1 MKITINNTELQLKN
15 SFRNYVI
22 YERITGSTFSNV
34 DKLEDILNLF
44 YSCILAA
51 AQREGITISVNDF
64 YDYIDDNPQS
74 IHEFVVWLQS
84 ELTIS
89 NMLNP
94 QSDTNPK
101 PKTTKKKN

>member
-51 AQREGITISVNDF
+51 AHREDKSISVNDF
-64 YDYIDDNPQS
+64 YDFVDDNPQS
-74 IHEFVVWLQS
+74 ISDFVSWLTEQMKV
-84 ELTIS
+84 S

-94 QSDTNPK
+94 QTDSK
-101 PKTTKKKN
+101 PSKKKKS